1 MTKIYRLSPSI
12 LSADFSRL
20 GDQIHILED
29 AGTPWLHIDVMDGQF
44 VPPVS
49 FGDVV
54 IRSIR
59 PVTKMFLDV
68 HLMVT
73 EPDRFVDD
81 YAKAGADMFTVHAE
95 ACRHLDRTLQHIH
108 ESGMKAGVSLNP
120 ATPLSVLDYVLDKV
134 DMVLVMTV
142 NPGYGGQKYLPS
154 MTAKIRDLRRK
165 LKEAGYPDLPIEVDG
180 GINLST
186 IDTVLDAGASVIV
199 AGSAVFRGDI
209 AKNAAD
215 LMERIREKEIDG
227 NGAAGEEI

>member
-1 MTKIYRLSPSI
+1 MTGIYRLSPSI
-12 LSADFSRL
+12 LSADFSKL
-20 GDQIHILED
+20 GEQVRILED
-29 AGTPWLHIDVMDGQF
+29 AGAPWLHIDVMDGQF

-59 PVTKMFLDV
+59 PVSKMFFDV

-95 ACRHLDRTLQHIH
+95 ACAHLDRTLQHIH
-108 ESGMKAGVSLNP
+108 ESGMKAGVALNP
-120 ATPLSVLDYVLDKV
+120 ATPLQVLDYVLDKV
-134 DMVLVMTV
+134 DMVLIMTV
-142 NPGYGGQKYLPS
+142 NPGYGGQKYIPS

-165 LKEAGYPDLPIEVDG
+165 LDEAGYQDLPIEVDG
-180 GINLST
+180 GINAST

-199 AGSAVFRGDI
+199 AGSAVFCGDI
-209 AKNAAD
+209 AKNASD
-215 LMERIREKEIDG
+215 LMKRIHEREMSGR
-227 NGAAGEEI
+227 

>member
-1 MTKIYRLSPSI
+1 MTRIYRLSPSI
-12 LSADFSRL
+12 LSADFSKL
-20 GDQIHILED
+20 GEQVRILED
-29 AGTPWLHIDVMDGQF
+29 AGAPWLHIDVMDGQF

-59 PVTKMFLDV
+59 PVSKMFFDV

-95 ACRHLDRTLQHIH
+95 ACAHLDRTLQHIH
-108 ESGMKAGVSLNP
+108 ESGMKAGVALNP
-120 ATPLSVLDYVLDKV
+120 ATPLQVLDYVLDKV
-134 DMVLVMTV
+134 DMVLIMTV
-142 NPGYGGQKYLPS
+142 NPGYGGQKYILS

-165 LKEAGYPDLPIEVDG
+165 LDEAGYQDLPIEVDG
-180 GINLST
+180 GINAST

-209 AKNAAD
+209 AKNASD
-215 LMERIREKEIDG
+215 LMKRIHEKEISG
-227 NGAAGEEI
+227 S

>member
-1 MTKIYRLSPSI
+1 MTRIYRLSPSI
-12 LSADFSRL
+12 LSADFSKL
-20 GDQIHILED
+20 GEQVRILED
-29 AGTPWLHIDVMDGQF
+29 AGAPWLHIDVMDGQF

-54 IRSIR
+54 IRSVR
-59 PVTKMFLDV
+59 PVSKMFFDV

-95 ACRHLDRTLQHIH
+95 ACAHLDRTLQHIH
-108 ESGMKAGVSLNP
+108 ESGMKAGVALNP
-120 ATPLSVLDYVLDKV
+120 ATPLQVLDYVLDKV
-134 DMVLVMTV
+134 DMVLIMTV
-142 NPGYGGQKYLPS
+142 NPGYGGQKYIPS

-165 LKEAGYPDLPIEVDG
+165 LDEAGYPDLPIEVDG
-180 GINLST
+180 GINAST

-209 AKNAAD
+209 AKNASD
-215 LMERIREKEIDG
+215 LMKRIHEKEISG
-227 NGAAGEEI
+227 S

>member
-1 MTKIYRLSPSI
+1 MEMLKLAPSI
-12 LSADFSRL
+12 LSADFAKL
-20 GDQIHILED
+20 GEELQTIEQ
-29 AGTPWLHIDVMDGQF
+29 AGAHMVHIDVMDGQF

-54 IRSIR
+54 IRSVR
-59 PVTKMFLDV
+59 PVSKMFFDV

-95 ACRHLDRTLQHIH
+95 ACAHLDRTLQHIH
-108 ESGMKAGVSLNP
+108 ESGMKAGVALNP
-120 ATPLSVLDYVLDKV
+120 ATPLQALDYVLDKV
-134 DMVLVMTV
+134 DMVLIMTV
-142 NPGYGGQKYLPS
+142 NPGYGGQKYIPT

-165 LKEAGYPDLPIEVDG
+165 LDEAGYPDLPIEVDG
-180 GINLST
+180 GINAST

-209 AKNAAD
+209 AKNASD
-215 LMERIREKEIDG
+215 LMKRIHEKEISG
-227 NGAAGEEI
+227 S

>member
-1 MTKIYRLSPSI
+1 MTRIYRLSPSI
-12 LSADFSRL
+12 LSADFSKL
-20 GDQIHILED
+20 GEQVCILED
-29 AGTPWLHIDVMDGQF
+29 AGASWLHIDVMDGQF

-54 IRSIR
+54 IRSVR
-59 PVTKMFLDV
+59 PVSKMFFDV

-95 ACRHLDRTLQHIH
+95 ACAHLDRTLQHIH
-108 ESGMKAGVSLNP
+108 ERGMKAGVALNP
-120 ATPLSVLDYVLDKV
+120 ATPLQALDYVLDKV
-134 DMVLVMTV
+134 DMVLIMTV
-142 NPGYGGQKYLPS
+142 NPGYGGQKYIPT

-165 LKEAGYPDLPIEVDG
+165 LDEAGYPDLPIEVDG
-180 GINLST
+180 GINAST

-209 AKNAAD
+209 AKNASD
-215 LMERIREKEIDG
+215 LMKRIHEREMSGR
-227 NGAAGEEI
+227 

>member
-1 MTKIYRLSPSI
+1 MTRIYRLSPSI
-12 LSADFSRL
+12 LSADFSKL
-20 GDQIHILED
+20 GEQVRILED
-29 AGTPWLHIDVMDGQF
+29 AGAPWLHIDVMDGQF

-54 IRSIR
+54 IRSVR
-59 PVTKMFLDV
+59 PVSKMFFDV

-95 ACRHLDRTLQHIH
+95 DCAPLDRTLQHIH
-108 ESGMKAGVSLNP
+108 ESGMKAGVALNP
-120 ATPLSVLDYVLDKV
+120 ATPLQVLDYVLDKV
-134 DMVLVMTV
+134 DMVLIMTV
-142 NPGYGGQKYLPS
+142 NPGYGGQKYIPS

-165 LKEAGYPDLPIEVDG
+165 LDEAGYQDLPIEVDG
-180 GINLST
+180 GINAST

-209 AKNAAD
+209 AKNASD
-215 LMERIREKEIDG
+215 LMKRIHEKEISG
-227 NGAAGEEI
+227 S

>member
-1 MTKIYRLSPSI
+1 MTRIYRLSPSI
-12 LSADFSRL
+12 LSADFSKL
-20 GDQIHILED
+20 GEQVRILEN
-29 AGTPWLHIDVMDGQF
+29 AGAPWLHIDVMDGQF

-59 PVTKMFLDV
+59 PVSKMFFDV

-81 YAKAGADMFTVHAE
+81 YAKAGAEMFTVHAE
-95 ACRHLDRTLQHIH
+95 ACAHLDRTLQHIH
-108 ESGMKAGVSLNP
+108 ESGMKAGVALNP
-120 ATPLSVLDYVLDKV
+120 ATPLQVLDYVLDKV
-134 DMVLVMTV
+134 DMVLIMTV
-142 NPGYGGQKYLPS
+142 NPGYGGQKYIPS

-165 LKEAGYPDLPIEVDG
+165 LDEAGYQDLPIEVDG
-180 GINLST
+180 GINAST

-209 AKNAAD
+209 AKNASD
-215 LMERIREKEIDG
+215 LMKRIQEREMSGR
-227 NGAAGEEI
+227 

>member
-1 MTKIYRLSPSI
+1 MTRIYRLSPSI
-12 LSADFSRL
+12 LSADFSKL
-20 GDQIHILED
+20 GEQVRILED
-29 AGTPWLHIDVMDGQF
+29 AGAPWLHIDVMDGQF

-54 IRSIR
+54 IRSVR
-59 PVTKMFLDV
+59 PVSKMFFDV

-95 ACRHLDRTLQHIH
+95 ACAHLDRTLQHIH
-108 ESGMKAGVSLNP
+108 ESGMKAGVALNP
-120 ATPLSVLDYVLDKV
+120 ATPLQVLDYVLDKV
-134 DMVLVMTV
+134 DMVLIMTV
-142 NPGYGGQKYLPS
+142 NPGYGGQKYIPS

-165 LKEAGYPDLPIEVDG
+165 LDEAGYQDLPIEVDG
-180 GINLST
+180 GINAST

-209 AKNAAD
+209 AKNASD
-215 LMERIREKEIDG
+215 LMKRIHEREMSGR
-227 NGAAGEEI
+227 

>member
-1 MTKIYRLSPSI
+1 MTRIYRLSPSI
-12 LSADFSRL
+12 LSADFSKL
-20 GDQIHILED
+20 GEQVRILED
-29 AGTPWLHIDVMDGQF
+29 AGAPWLHIDVMDGQF

-59 PVTKMFLDV
+59 PVSKMFFDV

-95 ACRHLDRTLQHIH
+95 ACAHLDRTLQHIH
-108 ESGMKAGVSLNP
+108 ESGMKAGVALNP
-120 ATPLSVLDYVLDKV
+120 ATPLQVLDYVLDKV
-134 DMVLVMTV
+134 DMVLIMTV
-142 NPGYGGQKYLPS
+142 NPGYGGQKYIPS

-165 LKEAGYPDLPIEVDG
+165 LDEAGYQDLPIEVDG
-180 GINLST
+180 GINAST

-209 AKNAAD
+209 AKNASD
-215 LMERIREKEIDG
+215 LMKRIHEKEISG
-227 NGAAGEEI
+227 S

>member
-1 MTKIYRLSPSI
+1 MTRIYRLSPSI
-12 LSADFSRL
+12 LSADFSKL
-20 GDQIHILED
+20 GEQVRILED
-29 AGTPWLHIDVMDGQF
+29 AGAPWLHIDVMDGQF

-59 PVTKMFLDV
+59 PVSKMFFDV

-95 ACRHLDRTLQHIH
+95 ACAHLDRTLQHIH
-108 ESGMKAGVSLNP
+108 ESGMKAGVALNP
-120 ATPLSVLDYVLDKV
+120 ATPLQVLDYVLDKV
-134 DMVLVMTV
+134 DMVLIMTV
-142 NPGYGGQKYLPS
+142 NPGYGGQKYIPS

-165 LKEAGYPDLPIEVDG
+165 LDEAGYPDLPIEVDG
-180 GINLST
+180 GINAST

-209 AKNAAD
+209 AKNASD
-215 LMERIREKEIDG
+215 LMKRIHEKEISG
-227 NGAAGEEI
+227 S

>member
-1 MTKIYRLSPSI
+1 MTRIYRLSPSI
-12 LSADFSRL
+12 LSADFSKL
-20 GDQIHILED
+20 GEQVRILED
-29 AGTPWLHIDVMDGQF
+29 AGAPWLHIDVMDGQF

-59 PVTKMFLDV
+59 PVSKMFFDV

-95 ACRHLDRTLQHIH
+95 DCAHLDRTLQHIH
-108 ESGMKAGVSLNP
+108 ESGMKAGVALNP
-120 ATPLSVLDYVLDKV
+120 ATPLQVLDYVLDKV
-134 DMVLVMTV
+134 DMVLIMTV
-142 NPGYGGQKYLPS
+142 NPGYGGQKYIPS

-165 LKEAGYPDLPIEVDG
+165 LDEAGYQDLPIEVDG
-180 GINLST
+180 GINAST

-209 AKNAAD
+209 AKNASD
-215 LMERIREKEIDG
+215 LMKRIHEKEISG
-227 NGAAGEEI
+227 S

>member
-1 MTKIYRLSPSI
+1 MTRIYRLSPSI
-12 LSADFSRL
+12 LSADFSKL
-20 GDQIHILED
+20 GEQVRILED
-29 AGTPWLHIDVMDGQF
+29 AGAPWLHIDVMDGQF

-59 PVTKMFLDV
+59 PVSKMFFDV

-95 ACRHLDRTLQHIH
+95 ACAHLDRTLQHIH
-108 ESGMKAGVSLNP
+108 ESGMKAGVALNP
-120 ATPLSVLDYVLDKV
+120 ATPLQVLDYVLDKV
-134 DMVLVMTV
+134 DMVLIMTV
-142 NPGYGGQKYLPS
+142 NPGYGGQKYIPS

-165 LKEAGYPDLPIEVDG
+165 LDEAGYQDLPIEVDG
-180 GINLST
+180 GINAST

-199 AGSAVFRGDI
+199 AGSAVFRGDL
-209 AKNAAD
+209 AKNASD
-215 LMERIREKEIDG
+215 LMKRIHEKEISG
-227 NGAAGEEI
+227 S

>member
-1 MTKIYRLSPSI
+1 MTRIYRLSPSI
-12 LSADFSRL
+12 LSADFSKL
-20 GDQIHILED
+20 GEQVRILED
-29 AGTPWLHIDVMDGQF
+29 AGAPWLHIDVMDGQF

-54 IRSIR
+54 IRSVR
-59 PVTKMFLDV
+59 PVSKMFFDV

-95 ACRHLDRTLQHIH
+95 ACAHLDRTLQHIH
-108 ESGMKAGVSLNP
+108 ESGMKAGVALNP
-120 ATPLSVLDYVLDKV
+120 ATPLQVLDYVLDKV
-134 DMVLVMTV
+134 DMVLIMTV
-142 NPGYGGQKYLPS
+142 NPGYGGQKYIPS

-165 LKEAGYPDLPIEVDG
+165 LDEAGYPDLPIEVDG
-180 GINLST
+180 GINAST

-209 AKNAAD
+209 AKNASD
-215 LMERIREKEIDG
+215 LMKRIHEKEMSG
-227 NGAAGEEI
+227 R

>member
-1 MTKIYRLSPSI
+1 MTRIYRLSPSI
-12 LSADFSRL
+12 LSADFSKL
-20 GDQIHILED
+20 GEQVRILED
-29 AGTPWLHIDVMDGQF
+29 AGAPWLHIDVMDGQF

-59 PVTKMFLDV
+59 PVSKMFFDV

-95 ACRHLDRTLQHIH
+95 ACAHLDRTLQHIH
-108 ESGMKAGVSLNP
+108 ESGMKAGVALNP
-120 ATPLSVLDYVLDKV
+120 ATPLQVLDYMLDKV
-134 DMVLVMTV
+134 DMVLIMTV
-142 NPGYGGQKYLPS
+142 NPGYGGQKYIPS

-165 LKEAGYPDLPIEVDG
+165 LDEAGYQDLPIEVDG
-180 GINLST
+180 GINAST

-209 AKNAAD
+209 AKNASD
-215 LMERIREKEIDG
+215 LMKRIHEKEISG
-227 NGAAGEEI
+227 S

>member
-1 MTKIYRLSPSI
+1 MTGIYRLSPSI
-12 LSADFSRL
+12 LSADFSKL
-20 GDQIHILED
+20 GEQVRILED
-29 AGTPWLHIDVMDGQF
+29 AGTSWLHIDVMDGQF

-54 IRSIR
+54 IRSVR
-59 PVTKMFLDV
+59 PVSKMFFDV

-95 ACRHLDRTLQHIH
+95 ACAHQDRMLQHIH
-108 ESGMKAGVSLNP
+108 ESGMKAGIALNP
-120 ATPLSVLDYVLDKV
+120 ATPLQVLDYVLDKG
-134 DMVLVMTV
+134 DMVLIMTV
-142 NPGYGGQKYLPS
+142 NPGYGGQKYIPT

-165 LKEAGYPDLPIEVDG
+165 LDEAGYPDLPIEVDG
-180 GINLST
+180 GINAST

-209 AKNAAD
+209 AKNASD
-215 LMERIREKEIDG
+215 LMKRIHEREMSGR
-227 NGAAGEEI
+227 

>member
-1 MTKIYRLSPSI
+1 MTRIYRLSPSI
-12 LSADFSRL
+12 LSADFSKL
-20 GDQIHILED
+20 GEQVRILED
-29 AGTPWLHIDVMDGQF
+29 AGAPWLHIDVMDGQF

-54 IRSIR
+54 IRSVR
-59 PVTKMFLDV
+59 PVSKMFFDV

-95 ACRHLDRTLQHIH
+95 ACAHLDRTLQHIH
-108 ESGMKAGVSLNP
+108 ESGMKTGVALNP
-120 ATPLSVLDYVLDKV
+120 ATPLQVLDYVLDKV
-134 DMVLVMTV
+134 DMVLIMTV
-142 NPGYGGQKYLPS
+142 NPGYGGQKYIPS

-165 LKEAGYPDLPIEVDG
+165 LDEAGYQDLPIEVDG
-180 GINLST
+180 GINAST

-209 AKNAAD
+209 AKNASD
-215 LMERIREKEIDG
+215 LMKRIHEKEISG
-227 NGAAGEEI
+227 S

>member
-1 MTKIYRLSPSI
+1 MTRIYRLSPSI
-12 LSADFSRL
+12 LSADFSKL
-20 GDQIHILED
+20 GEQVRILED
-29 AGTPWLHIDVMDGQF
+29 AGAPWLHIDVMDGQF

-54 IRSIR
+54 IRSVR
-59 PVTKMFLDV
+59 PVSKLFFDV

-95 ACRHLDRTLQHIH
+95 ACAHLDRTLQHIH
-108 ESGMKAGVSLNP
+108 ESGMKAGVALNP
-120 ATPLSVLDYVLDKV
+120 ATPLQVLDYVLDKV
-134 DMVLVMTV
+134 DMVLIMTV
-142 NPGYGGQKYLPS
+142 NPGYGGQKYIPS

-165 LKEAGYPDLPIEVDG
+165 LDEAGYQDLPIEVDG
-180 GINLST
+180 GINAST

-209 AKNAAD
+209 AKNASD
-215 LMERIREKEIDG
+215 LMKRIHEKEISG
-227 NGAAGEEI
+227 S

>member
-1 MTKIYRLSPSI
+1 MTRIYRLSPSI
-12 LSADFSRL
+12 LSADFSKL
-20 GDQIHILED
+20 GEQVRILED
-29 AGTPWLHIDVMDGQF
+29 AGAPWLHIDVMDGQF

-54 IRSIR
+54 IRSVR
-59 PVTKMFLDV
+59 PVSKMFFDV

-95 ACRHLDRTLQHIH
+95 ACAHQDRTLQHIH
-108 ESGMKAGVSLNP
+108 ESGMKAGIALNP
-120 ATPLSVLDYVLDKV
+120 ATPLQVLDYVLDKG
-134 DMVLVMTV
+134 DMVLIMTV
-142 NPGYGGQKYLPS
+142 NPGYGGQKYIPT

-165 LKEAGYPDLPIEVDG
+165 LDEAGYPDLPIEVDG
-180 GINLST
+180 GINAST

-209 AKNAAD
+209 AKNASD
-215 LMERIREKEIDG
+215 LMKRIHEREMSGR
-227 NGAAGEEI
+227 